1 MWLLTL
7 LPDSF
12 MFFIVVAICLL
23 GVAGYLIGSF
33 GGVLPMLKP
42 YANTIKL
49 TSIAILVLGVYLYGG
64 YTTEMKW
71 RDQSEELKQKVAI
84 AEEKSK
90 TANAEVVIKYK
101 DRIKVIHDTK
111 VITKEILKEKV
122 VAIDNCSVPDVIT
135 VLNKA
140 ATKPLD
146 LSLPP
151 LEPEVKK

>member
-7 LPDSF
+7 LPDSL
-12 MFFIVVAICLL
+12 MYFIVVAICLI
-23 GVAGYLIGSF
+23 GIAGYLIGSF
-33 GGVLPMLKP
+33 GGVIPMFKP

-49 TSIAILVLGVYLYGG
+49 ASIAFAILGVYLYGC

-71 RDQSEELKQKVAI
+71 RDQSEELKQKVVL

-101 DRIKVIHDTK
+101 DKIKIIHDTK
-111 VITKEILKEKV
+111 VVTKEVLREKT
-122 VAIDNCSVPDVIT
+122 VAIDNCSVPEVIT

-146 LSLPP
+146 LSLPT
-151 LEPEVKK
+151 EVTK